1 MKTRRFKLWLAAA
14 LIIFFPG
21 WKSFAASEKFTK
33 NIKKEFTVNSDAL
46 LSVKNKYGKIH
57 CNNWEKMAVS
67 VEVTISVE
75 AGNEQKAQRIF
86 DHISIDIS
94 GSNAMVKAET
104 SISENWSG
112 KDDSQNFSIDYEI
125 YMPKS
130 LEVALDN
137 KFGDIFID
145 QVEGPLTIDL
155 SYGNMEANR
164 IQNTSNTLSI
174 KFSDAVIKYMK
185 SGKVEL
191 KYSELTLAE
200 SGDLKLDTKFSTVN
214 IDVAD
219 VAGVMSQ
226 YDTYKIGKV
235 NLLNSDSKFSDIEI
249 ETLNVHG
256 ELESQYGDIE
266 IGYIPSSF
274 NDIIIN
280 NRFGD
285 VQLNFSR
292 DANYLVNA
300 TIKFGSLEYPKN
312 LSKISVRE
320 EDYVSTTYKGYV
332 GSQSD
337 PRSIVKIESTNAS
350 VILKAE

>member
-33 NIKKEFTVNSDAL
+33 NIKKEFSVNSDAL
-46 LSVKNKYGKIH
+46 LNVKNKYGKIH

-67 VEVTISVE
+67 IEVTITVE

-112 KDDSQNFSIDYEI
+112 KDDSQNFSIDYDI

-137 KFGDIFID
+137 KFGDIYID
-145 QVEGPLTIDL
+145 QVDGPLTIDL
-155 SYGNMEANR
+155 GYGNMEANR

-174 KFSDAVIKYMK
+174 KFSNAVIKYMK
-185 SGKVEL
+185 SGEVEL

-200 SGDLKLDTKFSTVN
+200 SGSLKLDTKFSTMTVELM
-214 IDVAD
+214 DVASII
-219 VAGVMSQ
+219 SQ
-226 YDTYKIGKV
+226 YDTYNIGKV
-235 NLLNSDSKFSDIEI
+235 NLLNIDTEFSDIEI

-256 ELESQYGDIE
+256 EIESQYGDVVID
-266 IGYIPSSF
+266 YIPSSF

-280 NRFGD
+280 NSFGD
-285 VQLNFSR
+285 VQLTFSR
-292 DANYLVNA
+292 DANYLVDA
-300 TIKFGSLEYPKN
+300 KVKFGSLEYPRD
-312 LSKISVRE
+312 LSKITATE
-320 EDYVSTTYKGYV
+320 ENYTNTTYKGYV

-337 PRSIVKIESTNAS
+337 PRSVVKIESSNAS
-350 VILKAE
+350 VILKAK